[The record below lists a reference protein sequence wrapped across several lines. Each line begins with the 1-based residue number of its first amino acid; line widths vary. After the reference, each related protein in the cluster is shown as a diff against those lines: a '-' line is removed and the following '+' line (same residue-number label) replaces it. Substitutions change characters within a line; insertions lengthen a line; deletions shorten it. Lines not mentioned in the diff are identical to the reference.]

1 MTVHIEG
8 VRLAI
13 FVIACVVGYGLYRH
27 SRTQLAPGNAGE
39 AIMVAAAVVTALM
52 LVFTGAEEDANGRGM
67 PTERHSST
75 SPPAAPPA
83 APSGTPAP

>member
-1 MTVHIEG
+1 
-8 VRLAI
+8 
-13 FVIACVVGYGLYRH
+13 
-27 SRTQLAPGNAGE
+27 
-39 AIMVAAAVVTALM
+39 MVAAAVVTVLV
-52 LVFTGAEEDANGRGM
+52 LVFTGTEEDASELGT